1 VRKLAPSRP
10 PLWLTVSVWSLR
22 GLVVVG
28 NNSRVISEDS
38 PVGLKGFV
46 AFVVV
51 VVELDLVVRCGYV
64 RDVDNVWW

>member
-1 VRKLAPSRP
+1 VRKLAPSR

-51 VVELDLVVRCGYV
+51 GCS
-64 RDVDNVWW
+64 